1 MRHLTHK
8 LIKDMSY
15 CIYMESA
22 EMVDTASNIE
32 SSVEN
37 LKYEVMAMKEA
48 LQMLLDAA
56 QEGIDELSD
65 L

>member
-1 MRHLTHK
+1 
-8 LIKDMSY
+8 
-15 CIYMESA
+15 
-22 EMVDTASNIE
+22 MVDTASRIE
-32 SSVEN
+32 SSVDD
-37 LKYEVMAMKEA
+37 LKTEVMAMKEG

>member
-1 MRHLTHK
+1 
-8 LIKDMSY
+8 
-15 CIYMESA
+15 
-22 EMVDTASNIE
+22 MVDTASNIE